1 MVGRI
6 WIWFLEHFKSLTDA
20 MLVLLL
26 RSTSWF
32 GYELTKDGKMEQ
44 AMWREQRL
52 RSIRGLGLI
61 SRRRQLRQQ
70 TTEAARREEQ
80 GNAGGAG

>member
-1 MVGRI
+1 MLRRVL
-6 WIWFLEHFKSLTDA
+6 IWFMECFKSFTDT
-20 MLVLLL
+20 MLLLLL

-32 GYELTKDGKMEQ
+32 GYELTQDGKMEQ

-70 TTEAARREEQ
+70 SKEAARGEQ
-80 GNAGGAG
+80 QVNAGGEG